1 MKLCFEGLRPG
12 DLVEDEDG
20 ISLVEDVE
28 LASRKLKLLHVS
40 GKRATVLGVAE
51 WSTFHVVERNAKYK
65 YDILSAE
72 WAAKAIEKRV
82 TGGRAV
88 LPWDI

>member
-1 MKLCFEGLRPG
+1 MKLRFEDLRPD

-20 ISLVEDVE
+20 VSLVEGVE
-28 LASRKLKLLHVS
+28 LASRRLKLLHVS
-40 GKRATVLGVAE
+40 GKHATVFGVAE

-65 YDILSAE
+65 YDILNAE

-82 TGGRAV
+82 TEGKV
-88 LPWDI
+88 ILPWDI